1 MQKQIQGLK
10 LNENNLSD
18 KIILLTAVST
28 DMAQW
33 FTTNLQRYYS
43 DDEERLGG
51 VLRDNAVKLFLG
63 NA

>member
-1 MQKQIQGLK
+1 MQEQIQGPK

-33 FTTNLQRYYS
+33 FTTNLQRYYN
-43 DDEERLGG
+43 DEERLGG

>member
-1 MQKQIQGLK
+1 VQKQIQSPK

-33 FTTNLQRYYS
+33 FTTNLQRYYN
-43 DDEERLGG
+43 DEERLGG